1 MASKYKESK
10 IKEEVMNGDDYDIY
24 PRSLKNDQKDFSGL
38 TIGDYLVVEPIGIDN
53 YLSMIPIPSPGWLC
67 QNTKTGYYKIFTH
80 LALNKIYI
88 QCCSDKKHLGME
100 YVSSDFVS
108 TKLTPDQ
115 FRKDFLLAVEKN
127 YANKEDWYYKEWY
140 QEFNENI
147 EKYVNN
153 VRYNIETLTKIDKGN
168 FETELKRIAE
178 KYHFVEVDDISSYK
192 HCLYLV
198 VLDEYRQFYIG
209 KAVTSLKNRMRK
221 HWTAK
226 NDPARHLWNGGFDY
240 SRVKFDDYKIFDSTR
255 IFVCENIKDIID
267 ENIIES
273 QDKRIEIT
281 NTFGIEHFEEMDELA
296 KAERI
301 VINNSKCMYC
311 LSDRTPLMTCPIYKL
326 LEEVYGISRDN
337 LLIKHY
343 LRLDEENP
351 RYALT
356 DIWDKYRNNI
366 SKE

>member
-10 IKEEVMNGDDYDIY
+10 IKEEVMDGDDYDVY

-38 TIGDYLVVEPIGIDN
+38 TIGDYLVIEPVSISN
-53 YLSMIPIPSPGWLC
+53 YLSMFPIPSPGWIC

-88 QCCSDKKHLGME
+88 QYCSDKKHFGME

-115 FRKDFLLAVEKN
+115 FRKDFLFAVESEC
-127 YANKEDWYYKEWY
+127 ANKEDWYYKEQY
-140 QEFNENI
+140 LKYNSNI
-147 EKYVNN
+147 EKYVKN
-153 VRYNIETLTKIDKGN
+153 VCNNIETLTKIDKCA
-168 FETELKRIAE
+168 FEAELNRIVE
-178 KYHFVEVDDISSYK
+178 KYHFKEVNDISSYK
-192 HCLYLV
+192 KCLYLV

-226 NDPARHLWNGGFDY
+226 IIPFRQLWNGGFDY
-240 SRVKFDDYKIFDSTR
+240 SRVKFDNYKIFDSTR
-255 IFVCENIKDIID
+255 IFVCESIQDVIN
-267 ENIIES
+267 ENLTEA
-273 QDKRIEIT
+273 QDKRIEVT
-281 NTFGIEHFEEMDELA
+281 NTFGIERFEEMDELA

-311 LSDRTPLMTCPIYKL
+311 LSDRTPLITCPAYKY
-326 LEEVYGISRDN
+326 LEDVYGLSRDN
-337 LLIKHY
+337 LLVKHY
-343 LRLDEENP
+343 LRLDEANPFYVRGDMWEN
-351 RYALT
+351 YKN
-356 DIWDKYRNNI
+356 DID
-366 SKE
+366 EE